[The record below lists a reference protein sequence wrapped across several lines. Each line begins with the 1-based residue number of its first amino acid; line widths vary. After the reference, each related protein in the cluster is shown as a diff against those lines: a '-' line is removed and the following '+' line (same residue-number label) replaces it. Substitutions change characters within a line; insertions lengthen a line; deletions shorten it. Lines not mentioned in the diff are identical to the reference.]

1 MKFPFSLFTVYG
13 NSMFPALK
21 PGQDV
26 LIWCWFYEPKVG
38 DMVVIKKNGKDMIKR
53 IQKINK
59 SEVFVRGDNIEMSTN
74 FGPIPRAEIIGKVVW
89 VVR

>member
-1 MKFPFSLFTVYG
+1 
-13 NSMFPALK
+13 MFPALK
-21 PGQDV
+21 QGQDA

-74 FGPIPRAEIIGKVVW
+74 FGPILISEIIGKVIW

>member
-1 MKFPFSLFTVYG
+1 MKFPISRFTVYG

-21 PGQDV
+21 QGQEL

-38 DMVVIKKNGKDMIKR
+38 DIVVIKHNGLEMVKR
-53 IQKINK
+53 IQKVNR
-59 SEVFVRGDNIEMSTN
+59 SEVFIRGDNIEMSTN
-74 FGPIPRAEIIGKVVW
+74 FGPILISEIIGKVVL